1 MIWNIITNTAKAVG
15 FTAIAL
21 GFATK
26 YVAVEG
32 SKRIYRESKEMGKFC
47 KETFLDMK
55 GVLVA
60 SNLVKNS
67 KFYTDSIAIAR
78 DCDTI
83 EEFEEAC
90 HKAGMLDYDPET
102 DPKSVKNESKAFSQS
117 DTYEEFC
124 DKMDSDE
131 PIVI

>member
-15 FTAIAL
+15 FTTIAL

-32 SKRIYRESKEMGKFC
+32 SKRIYRESKDMGKFC

-102 DPKSVKNESKAFSQS
+102 DPKSVKNESKA
-117 DTYEEFC
+117 
-124 DKMDSDE
+124 
-131 PIVI
+131 